1 MPFSAALV
9 VGTFYNVM
17 GTTDVSSPIAVV
29 GTILVSVAGGI
40 VANEVGAIS
49 TAIPPCDIISSHV
62 VSSSAVA
69 VA

>member
-17 GTTDVSSPIAVV
+17 GTTDVISPIAVV
-29 GTILVSVAGGI
+29 GTILASVAGGI

-49 TAIPPCDIISSHV
+49 TAIPPCDIISSDA
-62 VSSSAVA
+62 VSSSGVA